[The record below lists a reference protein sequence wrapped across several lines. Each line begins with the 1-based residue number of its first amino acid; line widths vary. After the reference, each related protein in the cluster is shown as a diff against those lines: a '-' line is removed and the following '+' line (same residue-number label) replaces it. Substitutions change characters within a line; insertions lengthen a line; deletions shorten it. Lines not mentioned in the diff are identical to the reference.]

1 MNVDL
6 RMRALEIYDKD
17 TQAQVILF
25 ALLSSKDSWFSIAE
39 LEKSSSFE
47 RRKINDCIDSLNQTI
62 SEANLKN
69 FYIEYEKKR
78 GYHLIAKNIILEDF
92 ISFLLKK
99 TLEFKLLSA
108 IYWETFVSVR
118 KFSLTHHVSE
128 SSVIRKLNKLKM
140 LLKKF
145 DLSLSRKNFRLIGK
159 ETQIRVLYC
168 FISWKY
174 HEPNE
179 WPYSH
184 IISEQA
190 TCLLI
195 KKIETFFNIGLNQIK
210 KKKLAYVLANCC
222 FRVKKAHKLKLNN
235 TFRLYITNNPVFEKF
250 KTQLPELYEHFNY
263 SEEEIAFL
271 FILFMTKDTYYLD
284 PILQN
289 DLVTFHS
296 ERSTPAYLCYQ
307 KIVSQ
312 SKKAQSLS
320 NDEKRILT
328 SYLLSIHITYNLF
341 YSFRSKTILYNLA
354 EIYDSKVLALIQPL
368 IDSLKQANLI
378 PPNRD
383 ITYLL
388 EQYIHIASYL
398 FDLATLKK
406 TVNVLLVSDL
416 SVVENHLI
424 SLSLTTYY
432 STLCNLNIH
441 YYEQEDTCYDFIITN
456 NTVVSSRLANVKKIF
471 FYKNINKE
479 NYIKIVDII
488 NSITKTKPNDLE

>member
-6 RMRALEIYDKD
+6 RMRALEIYDRD
-17 TQAQVILF
+17 TQAQVVLF

-62 SEANLKN
+62 SEINLNN

-128 SSVIRKLNKLKM
+128 SSVIRKLNKLKI

-159 ETQIRVLYC
+159 ETQIRMLCC

-174 HEPNE
+174 HEPDE

-184 IISEQA
+184 VISEQA
-190 TCLLI
+190 TCSLI
-195 KKIETFFNIGLNQIK
+195 KKIEAFFNIGLNQIK

-222 FRVKKAHKLKLNN
+222 FRLKKAHKIKLNPA
-235 TFRLYITNNPVFEKF
+235 FRLYITNNPVFEKF
-250 KTQLPELYEHFNY
+250 KAQLPELFEHFNY
-263 SEEEIAFL
+263 SEEEVAFL

-284 PILQN
+284 PILQSN
-289 DLVTFHS
+289 LIAFH
-296 ERSTPAYLCYQ
+296 RKQSTPAYLCYQ
-307 KIVSQ
+307 KIISQ

-320 NDEKRILT
+320 VDEKRILT
-328 SYLLSIHITYNLF
+328 SYLLSIHITYSLF
-341 YSFRSKTILYNLA
+341 YNFRSKTALYNFS
-354 EIYDSKVLALIQPL
+354 ETYDAKVLALIQPL

-378 PPNRD
+378 PFNRD

-406 TVNVLLVSDL
+406 TVRILLVSDL

-432 STLCNLNIH
+432 SSLCNIDIH
-441 YYEQEDTCYDFIITN
+441 YYEQEDISYDFIITN
-456 NTVVSSRLANVKKIF
+456 NTINSPRLANVKKVF

-479 NYIKIVDII
+479 NYIKIVEII
-488 NSITKTKPNDLE
+488 NSVIKTKPDDLQ